1 MSVPLFLSSWFAAA
15 LALAPQAP
23 SFSDERQILWQ
34 RNLDDALELSRA
46 SGRPLLVA
54 VNADGESASESIV
67 RERYRD
73 PRWVANTRSFVCVV
87 ASYFRHTPRDHD
99 DSGAR
104 VICPRFGEVTCGE
117 HMALEPATHERF
129 MKGVTIELF
138 GETTDR
144 ISPRH
149 VLALPSGEVVFDRY
163 LLFDLSE
170 LDRELEAA
178 AKRWSARPEAPLP
191 RFSADADA
199 GAERVLDRR
208 SRARD
213 ALERSLSG
221 GGDDPLERLSR
232 LPTLPGRHEVLWRL
246 TPQLTTN
253 PDDELAARVFAL
265 VAPHGELDFAR
276 TWLRTRVA
284 NFAAE
289 RESLLEAFTLLG
301 ASRPADRTLARSFA
315 ALGTDAEVAAARAL
329 LARVEGD
336 HVAREVRRA
345 GLGNGGFELG
355 EFLELVASE
364 APLPRRDAREKPPLP
379 SAEELEATLLRVEP
393 ELAESPEDPE
403 LRGEAGR
410 AALALARRRIE
421 SRSAGIEMLLE
432 DARAHLAAAS
442 EAHPDDVA
450 LLLDRARVANL
461 LAQFDEQERLALAA
475 LEVAAREFAA
485 EGEEDA
491 KNHGFDARNA
501 ESLRWLGDACARRL
515 AERSGGP
522 ALDELRATARG
533 GAALALATRAEDS
546 DATDWLSL
554 ASFFGAL
561 GRADERTRIAAE
573 GLRRFPASPELWAE
587 LSSSCDARGE
597 PERFVE
603 LAEALA
609 AQLADWAEPR
619 WYAGYA
625 RVLAAQWARRGE
637 DTNGA
642 VAEYGRAQAHFR
654 RAMELA
660 PDFRESCL
668 HYLGMCAL
676 GRGFALLI
684 ADRRVEAA
692 ACVVEAA
699 RVRPAVVTQRDGLD
713 REGVDLID
721 GVLEVRASGRT
732 PVDGL
737 EWLAELQAA
746 DPANP
751 FWARSIADAQL
762 RETIRAYERSRFEL
776 GDWHVRQ
783 GLEAAREAR
792 RIAGLPEDDQAL
804 AQVLVVFAERLER
817 RGEQLSKAAECVR
830 EAAEILGVPVDP
842 AAFESTWRDVMAE
855 LRGRLGPARPAFRAG
870 R

>member
-1 MSVPLFLSSWFAAA
+1 MSVSLLLSGWFAAA
-15 LALAPQAP
+15 LAFAPQAP
-23 SFSDERQILWQ
+23 SFPDARQILWQ

-54 VNADGESASESIV
+54 VNADGESASELIV

-99 DSGAR
+99 DFGAR
-104 VICPRFGEVTCGE
+104 VVCPRFGEVTCGE

-149 VLALPSGEVVFDRY
+149 VLALPSGEVEFDRY

-178 AKRWSARPEAPLP
+178 AKRWPARPEAALP
-191 RFSADADA
+191 KFTADIDA
-199 GAERVLDRR
+199 EIFLDRR
-208 SRARD
+208 ARARD
-213 ALERSLSG
+213 ALERALAG
-221 GGDDPLERLSR
+221 AGNEPLERLLR
-232 LPTLPGRHEVLWRL
+232 APALPGRCEVLWRL
-246 TPQLTTN
+246 TPQLTSG
-253 PDDELAARVFAL
+253 PGGSDLAARVFEL

-289 RESLLEAFTLLG
+289 RESLLEAFTRLG

-329 LARVEGD
+329 LSRVEGE
-336 HVAREVRRA
+336 HVADEVRRV
-345 GLGNGGFELG
+345 GLGIGGFELG
-355 EFLELVASE
+355 DFFELVRSE
-364 APLPRRDAREKPPLP
+364 APLPQRAAREKPPLP
-379 SAEELEATLLRVEP
+379 PAEELEATLLKLDP
-393 ELAESPEDPE
+393 QLAEDPE
-403 LRGEAGR
+403 NAEFRGEAGR

-421 SRSAGIEMLLE
+421 SRSAGIELLLE

-442 EAHPDDVA
+442 EALPDDVS

-475 LEVAAREFAA
+475 LEVAARELAA
-485 EGEEDA
+485 EGDDA
-491 KNHGFDARNA
+491 EWNYGFDARNA

-515 AERSGGP
+515 AARSGGP
-522 ALDELRATARG
+522 ALDEITATARG
-533 GAALALATRAEDS
+533 GAALALATRAADS

-561 GRADERTRIAAE
+561 GRADERTRFAIE
-573 GLRRFPASPELWAE
+573 GLRRFPASQELWAE
-587 LSSSCDARGE
+587 LSSSCDARGK
-597 PERFVE
+597 PELFAA
-603 LAEALA
+603 LAEELA

-625 RVLAAQWARRGE
+625 RVLTAQWARRGE
-637 DTNGA
+637 DTDGA
-642 VAEYGRAQAHFR
+642 VAEYELAQAHFQ

-660 PDFRESCL
+660 PDFTESCR

-699 RVRPAVVTQRDGLD
+699 RVRPEVVTQRDGLD

-737 EWLAELQAA
+737 AWLAELQSA

-783 GLEAAREAR
+783 GIEAARQAQ
-792 RIAGLPEDDQAL
+792 RIGNLPEDAQAL
-804 AQVLVVFAERLER
+804 AQVLVVYAERLDR
-817 RGEQLSKAAECVR
+817 RGEQPGLAAECVL
-830 EAAEILGVPVDP
+830 EAASILDEVVSLTDFYEG
-842 AAFESTWRDVMAE
+842 EWRAVMAG
-855 LRGRLGPARPAFRAG
+855 LRERLGPARPAFRAG